1 MVMEFRFAGIIRTL
15 LLSSFGNTQ
24 IKIGN
29 PKHLDLPEQQVRM
42 LHNII
47 CRVVAE
53 EFRVR
58 GDKLDGPVTLV
69 VGNGKAHG
77 LADDVNDEVTIY
89 LDHWDEPV
97 FAMADMRLAVQR
109 KLTPDRWDRMA
120 REIIHRMN
128 EVSPIIAD
136 KLRTKPGTENL
147 SSLIPR

>member
-1 MVMEFRFAGIIRTL
+1 
-15 LLSSFGNTQ
+15 
-24 IKIGN
+24 
-29 PKHLDLPEQQVRM
+29 M

-53 EFRVR
+53 EFRIR
-58 GDKLDGPVTLV
+58 GDKLGGPVTLV
-69 VGNGKAHG
+69 VGYGKAHG
-77 LADDVNDEVTIY
+77 LADEVNGEFTIY

-109 KLTPDRWDRMA
+109 TLTPERWNRMA

-136 KLRTKPGTENL
+136 KLRTKPGTGNL

>member
-1 MVMEFRFAGIIRTL
+1 MDLRLAGIILTL
-15 LLSSFGNTQ
+15 LLSSFGNAQ
-24 IKIGN
+24 IKIEN
-29 PKHLDLPEQQVRM
+29 PNHLDLPEQQVRM

-53 EFRVR
+53 EFRIR
-58 GDKLDGPVTLV
+58 GDKLGGPVTLV

-109 KLTPDRWDRMA
+109 TLTQDRWDRMA
-120 REIIHRMN
+120 REIIHRIN
-128 EVSPIIAD
+128 DLSPVTVD
-136 KLRTKPGTENL
+136 KLRKTPGTGNV
-147 SSLIPR
+147 SGLIPR

>member
-1 MVMEFRFAGIIRTL
+1 
-15 LLSSFGNTQ
+15 
-24 IKIGN
+24 
-29 PKHLDLPEQQVRM
+29 M

-53 EFRVR
+53 EFRIR
-58 GDKLDGPVTLV
+58 GGKLEGPVTLI

-77 LADDVNDEVTIY
+77 LADEVNGEFTIY

-109 KLTPDRWDRMA
+109 TLTQDRWDRMA

-128 EVSPIIAD
+128 DVSPVTAD
-136 KLRTKPGTENL
+136 KLRKSHSNGNV

>member
-1 MVMEFRFAGIIRTL
+1 MDLRFAGIILTL
-15 LLSSFGNTQ
+15 LLSSFGNAQ
-24 IKIGN
+24 IKIEN
-29 PKHLDLPEQQVRM
+29 PNHLDLPEQQVQM

-53 EFRVR
+53 EFRIR
-58 GDKLDGPVTLV
+58 GDTLGGPVTLV
-69 VGNGKAHG
+69 VGNGKTHG
-77 LADDVNDEVTIY
+77 LADEVNGEFTIY

-109 KLTPDRWDRMA
+109 TLTPDRWNRMA

-128 EVSPIIAD
+128 EISPITAD
-136 KLRTKPGTENL
+136 KLRTKPGTGNF

>member
-1 MVMEFRFAGIIRTL
+1 MDLRFAGIILTL
-15 LLSSFGNTQ
+15 LLSSSGNAQ
-24 IKIGN
+24 IKIEN
-29 PKHLDLPEQQVRM
+29 PNHLDLPEQQVRM

-53 EFRVR
+53 EFRIR
-58 GDKLDGPVTLV
+58 GGKLEGPVTLI

-77 LADDVNDEVTIY
+77 LADEVNGEFTIY

-109 KLTPDRWDRMA
+109 TLTQDRWNRMA

-128 EVSPIIAD
+128 DVSPVTAD
-136 KLRTKPGTENL
+136 KLRKSHSNGNV